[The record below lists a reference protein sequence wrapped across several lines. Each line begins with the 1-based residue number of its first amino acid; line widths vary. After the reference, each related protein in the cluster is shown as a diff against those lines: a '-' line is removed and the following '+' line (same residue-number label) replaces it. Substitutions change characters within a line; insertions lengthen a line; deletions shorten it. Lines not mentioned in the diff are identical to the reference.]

1 MKFTPILM
9 LVLHLKL
16 GVFFLDIS
24 KAFDRV
30 WLDGLLYK
38 LKLYGING
46 PLLHLLKSFLTNRFQ
61 RVVLNMVKPQIGK
74 KY

>member
-16 GVFFLDIS
+16 GVFFWTYS

-30 WLDGLLYK
+30 WHDGLPYK
-38 LKLYGING
+38 IKLYGING
-46 PLLHLLKSFLTNRFQ
+46 PLLHLLKRFLTKRFQ
-61 RVVLNMVKPQIGK
+61 RVVLNGQTSN
-74 KY
+74 